1 MKNFIYLFLFV
12 FVIGCSSEPSQNSF
26 KNESNPELVEG
37 SWTLHFN
44 LSNQNVAPTKFNL
57 SKVGDK
63 YHIEFVNGAEKIAIK
78 SVEIDKNKITIK
90 DPIFNTWFEGE
101 IVNESKIK
109 GNWFKNDKNYKIAFE
124 AKHSAGSRFEKP
136 KILKGSEVN
145 LSGRWEVDFSKNNA
159 ADHYK
164 SIGQFNQDGNYLTG
178 TFMTETGDYRFL
190 EGNVYNDSL
199 FLSCFD
205 GAHLF
210 LFKAIYKN
218 DSLYGKF
225 WSGTHWEEPWVAG
238 RNENFELTNPDSLT
252 YLKDGYEKLA
262 FTFPSISVDS
272 ISLDDE
278 KYQGKVVIV
287 NIMGPWCPNCKDE
300 TAYLTSLYNLHHEN
314 GLEIIA
320 LSFVK
325 SDDFEVAKETLV
337 RIKKHFGANYDFA
350 VAGKASKIDAAKA
363 LPMLNHI
370 MSYPT
375 TIFIDRK
382 GNIRKIRTGFYGP
395 GTGEFYNRYTEQTD
409 SFITKLLSENN

>member
-136 KILKGSEVN
+136 KILKDSEVN

-262 FTFPSISVDS
+262 FTFPSISGDS

-320 LSFVK
+320 LSFDK